1 MAEGVTVG
9 LTKTNRIKIDRAR
22 CIDHMGDDLAV
33 YSTPNMLSDAE
44 LTCHELIDAEIADN
58 QSTVGT
64 HVDMQ
69 HIAPSLEGDEVEVTA
84 TVTAVDGRAVSF
96 EVVIRDSIEEVGRVK
111 HNRFIVDE
119 DKTLA
124 RLTAKREQLNAG

>member
-9 LTKTNRIKIDRAR
+9 LTTTRRIEIDRAR

-33 YSTPNMLSDAE
+33 YSTPNMLNDVE
-44 LTCHELIDAEIADN
+44 LTCHELIAAHLPDT

-69 HIAPSLEGDEVEVTA
+69 HIAPSLEGDSVEITA
-84 TVTAVDGRAVSF
+84 TVTAVEGRAVSF
-96 EVVIRDSIEEVGRVK
+96 ETTVRDSIEDVGRVK
-111 HNRFIVDE
+111 HNRFIVDQ

-124 RLTAKREQLNAG
+124 RLTAKREQLKAG